1 MALTEK
7 RAEAE
12 SLYVRKSLTVPAI
25 AETLGVDVGTVYRWK
40 ADAEKKGDSADWDA
54 RRRVFNLSPKELIAI
69 YSETVKDWLIR
80 IKENPDMLSD
90 PKMAYAI
97 NTHISTMKKL
107 DTRSQYLG
115 AITDLIKVT
124 NNWLAENQPELK
136 KQLDPYWDSI
146 YQELARYSTN
156 TGLF

>member
-25 AETLGVDVGTVYRWK
+25 AEMLDVDAGTVYRWK
-40 ADAEKKGDSADWDA
+40 AEAEKKGDAADWDA

-124 NNWLAENQPELK
+124 NNWLAENQPALK
-136 KQLDPYWDSI
+136 AKLEPCWDSI
-146 YQELARYSTN
+146 FHVLEKYSTSKE
-156 TGLF
+156 LF